1 LDSNPREQAYEP
13 ISLEVFFR
21 ESKIGDPNPKW
32 LGLSVIA
39 FVLVVAV
46 ALAQLLHRR
55 KFVIIV
61 DPTSTGTPN
70 LQLGYRCHHRTINPS
85 QRILRNVG

>member
-1 LDSNPREQAYEP
+1 MNRFLWKSFSENPKSAIQ
-13 ISLEVFFR
+13 
-21 ESKIGDPNPKW
+21 NPKW
-32 LGLSVIA
+32 LRLSVIA
-39 FVLVVAV
+39 FMLVVAV

>member
-1 LDSNPREQAYEP
+1 MNRFLWKSFSENPKSAIQ
-13 ISLEVFFR
+13 
-21 ESKIGDPNPKW
+21 NPKW

-39 FVLVVAV
+39 FVLVVV
-46 ALAQLLHRR
+46 ALAQPLHRR
-55 KFVIIV
+55 KFVVIV

-70 LQLGYRCHHRTINPS
+70 LQLGYRCHDRTINPS

>member
-39 FVLVVAV
+39 FVLVVV
-46 ALAQLLHRR
+46 ALAQPLHRR
-55 KFVIIV
+55 KFVVIV
-61 DPTSTGTPN
+61 DPNLYGDAKSTARLPV
-70 LQLGYRCHHRTINPS
+70 P
-85 QRILRNVG
+85 